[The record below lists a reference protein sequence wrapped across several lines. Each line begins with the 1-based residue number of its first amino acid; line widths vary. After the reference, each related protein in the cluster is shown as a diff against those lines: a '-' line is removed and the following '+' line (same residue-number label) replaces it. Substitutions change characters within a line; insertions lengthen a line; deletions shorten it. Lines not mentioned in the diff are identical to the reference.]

1 MEDDASETYIKKN
14 SLDES
19 LTLFGDVFHTPKLH
33 GVPCIL
39 LLNKVDLFA
48 GMIQV
53 RFILVLFSRSSSD
66 HLQLAFLSFRIL
78 PPQSDPLSRVFDDF
92 DGPDDLD
99 NSLKYVIL
107 KFIRRAEEKGIHKQL
122 HIYPICGIDTTNF
135 QCVFKSVMT
144 NIA

>member
-1 MEDDASETYIKKN
+1 MEDDASETYVKKN
-14 SLDES
+14 SLEES
-19 LTLFGDVFHTPKLH
+19 LTLFEDIFHTPKLQ
-33 GVPCIL
+33 GTPCIL

-48 GMIQV
+48 GMIKV
-53 RFILVLFSRSSSD
+53 RSKLFLHSSSD
-66 HLQLAFLSFRIL
+66 HLHLTFLSFRISL
-78 PPQSDPLSRVFDDF
+78 AQSDPLSGVFDDF

-107 KFIRRAEEKGIHKQL
+107 KFIRRAEEKGVHKQL